1 MADLATDDDPNNSD
15 FPTRNAVYAEA
26 TIVEANGRWVV
37 YLEVGF
43 WEPNEAENLQTVRRR
58 IQDYPKK
65 RLAEIAAKW
74 IERAAKKDL
83 QAPSIGL

>member
-1 MADLATDDDPNNSD
+1 MTDTASQDDLSGH
-15 FPTRNAVYAEA
+15 NAVYAQ
-26 TIVEANGRWVV
+26 TIIEQEKGRWVV

-43 WEPNEAENLQTVRRR
+43 WEPNEVDNLQTVRRR

-65 RLAEIAAKW
+65 RLAEIAANW

-83 QAPSIGL
+83 RYPPTGF